1 MIAVIAAVVMVKVAA
16 VVVKLTVVVVISPGL
31 VGIVG

>member
-1 MIAVIAAVVMVKVAA
+1 MIAVIAAVVMVKVTV
-16 VVVKLTVVVVISPGL
+16 VVVKLTVVVVISLGL